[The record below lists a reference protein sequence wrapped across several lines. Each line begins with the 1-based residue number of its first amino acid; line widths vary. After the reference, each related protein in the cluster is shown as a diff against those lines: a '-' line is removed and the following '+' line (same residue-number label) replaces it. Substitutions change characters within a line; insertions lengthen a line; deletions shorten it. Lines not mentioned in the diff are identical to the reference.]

1 MQAHDSFSCV
11 QPETRLI
18 QKHPF
23 SVHHSLWCLAF
34 IGRFTASA
42 QTCGLV
48 QGLLTDVT
56 HRSVCALS
64 LWNCVFKQHRRHH
77 EDHSFLFQAWRCYHD
92 VKPGHAEVLLHIWEC
107 ILLLENPQ
115 SPYNCRGTR
124 TSLAILLHTPSAKQ
138 ASQLWVLQGHFI
150 FRAVASSRKKT
161 AWSVGSALSSQC
173 WQQKASSFDKQA
185 ELNQWNNLYGPGS
198 HCVWS
203 VPALRHSTAPCLSQS
218 WFTFD
223 LFSL

>member
-1 MQAHDSFSCV
+1 M
-11 QPETRLI
+11 P
-18 QKHPF
+18 
-23 SVHHSLWCLAF
+23 HSSWCLAF
-34 IGRFTASA
+34 IGRFTALA

-56 HRSVCALS
+56 HISVCALS
-64 LWNCVFKQHRRHH
+64 KCLWYCVFRQQRRYY

-92 VKPGHAEVLLHIWEC
+92 VKPGHGEVPLHIWGC

-115 SPYNCRGTR
+115 SPCNCRR
-124 TSLAILLHTPSAKQ
+124 TSTSFAILLHTLSAKR

-161 AWSVGSALSSQC
+161 AWSVGSALSFQC
-173 WQQKASSFDKQA
+173 WQQKASSFDMQA
-185 ELNQWNNLYGPGS
+185 ELNQWNSLHGPGS
-198 HCVWS
+198 HRILSIPV
-203 VPALRHSTAPCLSQS
+203 LRHSTSPCLSQS